1 MRKFKLKKKYRAN
14 NKRLYT
20 PEKLLKAIID
30 SELRPYGKV
39 LEDINTQENGLIN
52 GIEWYRY
59 YTFKTKAQEDVWNEY
74 CNKLIRKHWEPWY
87 ISKREADRFLS
98 LIKLKYGLTS
108 EYLNTKT
115 NEDTNNS

>member
-74 CNKLIRKHWEPWY
+74 CNKLIRKHWKPWY
-87 ISKREADRFLS
+87 ISKREADRFLPP
-98 LIKLKYGLTS
+98 IKLEYGLTS